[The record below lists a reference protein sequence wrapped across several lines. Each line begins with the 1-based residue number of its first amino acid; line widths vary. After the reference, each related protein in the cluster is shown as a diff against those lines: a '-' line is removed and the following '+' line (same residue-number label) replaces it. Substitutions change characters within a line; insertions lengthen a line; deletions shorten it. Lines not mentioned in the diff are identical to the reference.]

1 MIFLYETGTHT
12 PLILDLEG
20 QRPVNICGLLV
31 IQLGITDKIHTVR

>member
-1 MIFLYETGTHT
+1 MILLYEIGTHT
-12 PLILDLEG
+12 ILILDLEG